1 MATMTVSLPDSM
13 KDWIDE
19 QVRSGDYA
27 SSSEYL
33 GDLVE
38 RDQRERLNALREIVD
53 EALAGGISPRT
64 TRQIFDEA
72 VEIARARG
80 TLRE

>member
-1 MATMTVSLPDSM
+1 MAAMTVSLPGSM

-33 GDLVE
+33 GDRVE

-64 TRQIFDEA
+64 TRQIFEEG